1 MNKQTLNSK
10 KHLVGVQ
17 EVENLPEL
25 SQRCSLSPAQVE
37 QYRQDGHLI
46 VPQALAPADVAA
58 YRPFLVEV
66 ANRELAKLND
76 SERAVGTSGSTFVY
90 DLREVHQAVWRLIT
104 SVAIA
109 KIAAELL
116 EVDSVRLL
124 HYNCFFKPPQGLGTP
139 WHQDCLYI
147 PLNTDKV
154 IAAWIPLVEL
164 SPNMGPL
171 TFASGSHRTG
181 FFEFA
186 NTNKYLPERIVQM
199 LEERGLQ
206 LTSVGSMAVG
216 DVSFHSSFTLHSA
229 PNNFSDRMREVIA
242 ISYYADGA
250 CIGEPENFDLSSSQT
265 FQTVKYREHFLN
277 QYFSGLQRGDLASSP
292 TNPVV
297 YQKNQEF

>member
-1 MNKQTLNSK
+1 MNKQIVNSK
-10 KHLVGVQ
+10 EHLVGRQ

-25 SQRCSLSPAQVE
+25 SHRCSLSVAQVE
-37 QYRQDGHLI
+37 QYCQDGHLV
-46 VPQALAPADVAA
+46 VPQALAPGDIAV

-76 SERAVGTSGSTFVY
+76 SERAVGTSGSRFVY
-90 DLREVHQAVWRLIT
+90 DLREAHQAVWRFIT
-104 SVAIA
+104 SPGIA
-109 KIAAELL
+109 TIAAELL
-116 EVDSVRLL
+116 EVDRVRLL

-164 SPNMGPL
+164 SPDMGPL
-171 TFASGSHRTG
+171 TFASGSHRAG
-181 FFEFA
+181 LFEFA
-186 NTNKYLPERIVQM
+186 NTNKYSPERIEQM
-199 LEERGLQ
+199 LGEQGLR

-229 PNNFSDRMREVIA
+229 PKNFSSRMREVIA

-250 CIGEPENFDLSSSQT
+250 RIGEPENLNFPAAQI
-265 FQTVKYREHFLN
+265 FQSVKYREHFLN
-277 QYFSGLQRGDLASSP
+277 QYFSGLKQGDLACSP
-292 TNPVV
+292 HNPVV
-297 YQKNQEF
+297 YKAGD